1 MNKGNISEWNEK
13 EVSFHLHISQVSSV
27 RLFKMFS
34 GFRMFIFVFS
44 HHSGAA
50 GDKRRRKIR
59 TKTKKKNVDHTNN
72 FKLTEKK
79 TFYTLFYHKWSKP
92 CKLLRMHNEF
102 YTSYVKWISMSNSAR
117 GTGEPLLI
125 GSEASCIIM
134 DQASLLS
141 HCGSSWITRRERE
154 RDRERGRERERKG
167 KQRPQEQAGKG
178 GWWREEGQCSSQ

>member
-1 MNKGNISEWNEK
+1 MRKK
-13 EVSFHLHISQVSSV
+13 FHFICTFLKFLLWDYLKCFQALECLYLSSPTTV
-27 RLFKMFS
+27 GLLEIRGGERS
-34 GFRMFIFVFS
+34 GQ
-44 HHSGAA
+44 
-50 GDKRRRKIR
+50 KQ
-59 TKTKKKNVDHTNN
+59 KKKCGPHKQFQIDG
-72 FKLTEKK
+72 KK